1 MTNLLLFFA
10 LPIAVVIISIAL
22 QLIFKNP
29 FLIAAI
35 IFSIFLVVTFLVDDT
50 LTFLIATIAY
60 TLLAFLT
67 AVLVKFIKKI
77 IRALIRNEEEEDEE
91 DNNNNNGCGRLN
103 ETIDVDSTL
112 FQNTSVNGRTGDYYQ
127 YRNRR

>member
-77 IRALIRNEEEEDEE
+77 IRALNRNEEEEDEE